1 MADRARKTDG
11 LGGVDDRDAPE
22 PGMKFRIQG
31 DSTRRLPRTHVT
43 TRLGR
48 VLERLPFESVST
60 TVTFSDVNGP
70 RGGDDIRCT
79 LAVDLPHTPP
89 IRVEGRGPTAKLAF
103 DVGYDR
109 LVRRL
114 ARSRERWRDQ
124 RRYPK
129 KYFAAKRVQ

>member
-1 MADRARKTDG
+1 MADRARKKDAIG
-11 LGGVDDRDAPE
+11 SADDRDAPE
-22 PGMKFRIQG
+22 AGVKLRIQG
-31 DSTRRLPRTHVT
+31 DSTQPLPRTHVT
-43 TRLGR
+43 TRLSR

-60 TVTFSDVNGP
+60 TVTFSDPNGP
-70 RGGDDIRCT
+70 RGGDDVRCM

-114 ARSRERWRDQ
+114 ARSRERWRDR

-129 KYFAAKRVQ
+129 KYFAAKLVQ